1 MSGISKNIKLINE
14 HCAHLNVDQSDAWKF
29 PKLPI
34 FQVLLLCMSS
44 VSWVNRLVCFCSLD
58 SWKVR
63 YKVLSFMVTIFIR
76 VIWMKMKM
84 CHNWGQTALKGLS
97 DVLPTSKSKNEAF
110 SPHHLITMS
119 AAIRASDLL
128 EAASTPTLNGG
139 NGGWLRIVLFTHL
152 RTVSQQFCCQFSKSQ
167 KWFYGKLLLVHLR
180 KGF

>member
-14 HCAHLNVDQSDAWKF
+14 YCAHLNVDQSDAWKF

-84 CHNWGQTALKGLS
+84 CYNWGLTLCLKG
-97 DVLPTSKSKNEAF
+97 PFWCFTNF
-110 SPHHLITMS
+110 PPNHLITVS

-128 EAASTPTLNGG
+128 EATSTPTLNGG

-167 KWFYGKLLLVHLR
+167 KWLYH
-180 KGF
+180 